1 MEVRRWRKRTGR
13 TMSMVTG
20 GVLEV
25 IMMELETE
33 CLSPDVYRYSTEW
46 GMNVVYYIF
55 DFELMENLI
64 LEPVYLNKVDIHFLG
79 LTENELFQKVLKNTF
94 IMSSPR
100 IMLFPEY
107 LKDLE
112 RVSENALLPIIRG
125 LTSMMEEIKDEKKQL
140 WCVTNI
146 IGMRGAVGGFY
157 KRLLRKFCMTYGCR
171 YLLLG
176 FCNNDYTF
184 LSMMNENTVLA
195 MAELIGGSGSIRS
208 DKGRLIQKKL
218 FVYDFRKD
226 TLEEFGEKDLV

>member
-1 MEVRRWRKRTGR
+1 
-13 TMSMVTG
+13 MSLIIDD
-20 GVLEV
+20 VLEV

-64 LEPVYLNKVDIHFLG
+64 LEPIYLNKADIHFLG

-100 IMLFPEY
+100 IMPFPEY
-107 LKDLE
+107 LRDLE
-112 RVSENALLPIIRG
+112 GVSENALISIIRE
-125 LTSMMEEIKDEKKQL
+125 LTGMMEKIKEEKKQL

-157 KRLLRKFCMTYGCR
+157 KRLLREFCMTYGCR

-184 LSMMNENTVLA
+184 LSIKNESTVLA
-195 MAELIGGSGSIRS
+195 MKQLTNGIGSIRS
-208 DKGRLIQKKL
+208 DTEKIMQRRILI
-218 FVYDFRKD
+218 YDFGKD
-226 TLEEFGEKDLV
+226 TLEEFGECDLV